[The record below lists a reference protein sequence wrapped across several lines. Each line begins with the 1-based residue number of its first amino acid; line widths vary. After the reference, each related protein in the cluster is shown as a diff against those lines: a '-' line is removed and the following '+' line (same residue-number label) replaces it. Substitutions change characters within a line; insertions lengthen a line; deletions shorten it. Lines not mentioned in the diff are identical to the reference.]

1 MLVPLSSSWLPL
13 PLPLA
18 LFSSPPF
25 FFPPPREVRFGAPV
39 ATRRSALGLAAPR
52 PPFLAAALAALS
64 ALCRWS
70 SPTETSMSAVEGPP
84 APKPSAICHSSVLPG
99 ARLKRP
105 LV

>member
-1 MLVPLSSSWLPL
+1 MPLSSSWLPL

-64 ALCRWS
+64 ALCLWS